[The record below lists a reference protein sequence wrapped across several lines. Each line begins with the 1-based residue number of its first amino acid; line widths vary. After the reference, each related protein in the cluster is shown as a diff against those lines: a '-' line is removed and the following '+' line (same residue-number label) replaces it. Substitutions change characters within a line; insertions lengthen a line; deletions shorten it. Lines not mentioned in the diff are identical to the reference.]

1 MKNDTPKL
9 EDGHPILE
17 CLFLSRFVV
26 SLQYL
31 FSSPIFCSNLQLI
44 FLDCF
49 QSCNKICS
57 TSTSKMASG
66 SSESYH
72 VIMKGTTLIVCQD
85 YKSAASRG
93 IWKHSNPLKF
103 ATPLLLLQLSMIS
116 LTTVLIDFCL
126 QPLGQS
132 TIVSKIF
139 AGIVF
144 GPSLLG
150 HEVVLSS
157 RLFPPSGAMVM
168 ETFATFG
175 LMFFFFQVGVQMDS
189 SMMVKPGR
197 IAMAIGISVMFFTL
211 SLGIALSLLLKTYV
225 PMDDSLAS
233 SLPFIAAAQSLTP
246 FPNIACLLTELKIL
260 NTDLGR
266 LAISS
271 SMFCDVLGIALTAVG
286 FSMIGNSGTLRAFFA
301 VLSTVALVVVAVYFF
316 RPTAVWF
323 QSRTPEGKVIGEKY
337 MSLIFTMVIVAGFAS
352 EAIGQHFI
360 LGPLIFGLAVPEGPP
375 LGAAIVA
382 KLDSLVSG
390 FLYPTFLTVSGLK
403 TNVFKIHLQSAWI
416 VMFLVLFSSFVKIGA
431 VLLPT
436 YFTDIPVQEA
446 VVLGLMLNTRGI
458 CELVVFN
465 LWRHGEILTD
475 QEFTL
480 SVISV
485 IVVTGIT
492 TPLIRF
498 LYDPSRH
505 QLPIK
510 RKNIQQAKRD
520 AELRI
525 LVCIHNQDN
534 VPSIVN
540 LLEASNATEESPIV
554 VTALLLVELAGRS
567 TPMLIAHQR
576 KPIHETNTSSSRSGR
591 TINAFHHYELYN
603 EGRVT
608 VQTFSAISHFE
619 TMHEDIFRM
628 ALNQNVTIVI
638 VPFHKIW
645 AIDGSIGSTNRAIQN
660 MNIKVLNK
668 APCSVGILIDRGI
681 LNGSSYIFHDHSA
694 YRVAVIYIGGPDDIE
709 SLSYGARM
717 ANHENVTLTIFRIL
731 LFGSDSA
738 RERKLDNDLI
748 NQVRRA
754 NAGNERFSYQEE
766 VVRDGVGLAACI
778 RRLEDCF
785 DLIIVGRHHQE
796 SALLQGLGAWSECPE
811 LGVIGD
817 MLASPDFGMATSV
830 LVVQQQR
837 VLGGKV
843 MTRATKPSVRDVIVP
858 GRPSHGGGG
867 ATTPSRENATS
878 WAISMDRT

>member
-1 MKNDTPKL
+1 
-9 EDGHPILE
+9 
-17 CLFLSRFVV
+17 
-26 SLQYL
+26 
-31 FSSPIFCSNLQLI
+31 
-44 FLDCF
+44 
-49 QSCNKICS
+49 
-57 TSTSKMASG
+57 MASG

-139 AGIVF
+139 QAGIVF

-271 SMFCDVLGIALTAVG
+271 SMFCDVIGIALTAVG

-360 LGPLIFGLAVPEGPP
+360 LGPLIFGLVVPEGPP

-390 FLYPTFLTVSGLK
+390 
-403 TNVFKIHLQSAWI
+403 
-416 VMFLVLFSSFVKIGA
+416 
-431 VLLPT
+431 
-436 YFTDIPVQEA
+436 
-446 VVLGLMLNTRGI
+446 
-458 CELVVFN
+458 
-465 LWRHGEILTD
+465 ILTD

-754 NAGNERFSYQEE
+754 NAGNECFSYQEE

-858 GRPSHGGGG
+858 GRPSHGGGE
-867 ATTPSRENATS
+867 ATTPPRENATS